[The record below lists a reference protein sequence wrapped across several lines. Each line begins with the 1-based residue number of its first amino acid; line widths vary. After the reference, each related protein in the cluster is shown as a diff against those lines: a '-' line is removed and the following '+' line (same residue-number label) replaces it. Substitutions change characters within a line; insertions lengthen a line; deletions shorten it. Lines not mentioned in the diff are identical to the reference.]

1 MNMYRNPL
9 ERRLDWGDV
18 MCDDPSTKAIKRP

>member
-9 ERRLDWGDV
+9 VQEETVGD
-18 MCDDPSTKAIKRP
+18 RHH